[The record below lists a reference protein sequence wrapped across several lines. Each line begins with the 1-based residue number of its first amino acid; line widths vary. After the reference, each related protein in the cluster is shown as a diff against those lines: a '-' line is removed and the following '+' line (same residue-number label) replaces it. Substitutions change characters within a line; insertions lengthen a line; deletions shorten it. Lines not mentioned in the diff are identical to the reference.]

1 MTEDEKT
8 GEVSVVPTMK
18 KVEETVE
25 NAKGFDVM
33 FFGSEE
39 EFEKFKTDTEHKAG
53 DLARVLKKVRKE
65 NDGSGE
71 NNNEEVIEA
80 NYCFNGTEWIVIEE
94 EEENTEP
101 DSNEEKDES
110 MVIDIKRK
118 E

>member
-1 MTEDEKT
+1 ML
-8 GEVSVVPTMK
+8 
-18 KVEETVE
+18 
-25 NAKGFDVM
+25 
-33 FFGSEE
+33 FGSED
-39 EFEKFKTDTEHKAG
+39 EFEKFKTDTEHKVG
-53 DLARVLKKVRKE
+53 DLARVLNKVRKE

-110 MVIDIKRK
+110 MVIDIKRR